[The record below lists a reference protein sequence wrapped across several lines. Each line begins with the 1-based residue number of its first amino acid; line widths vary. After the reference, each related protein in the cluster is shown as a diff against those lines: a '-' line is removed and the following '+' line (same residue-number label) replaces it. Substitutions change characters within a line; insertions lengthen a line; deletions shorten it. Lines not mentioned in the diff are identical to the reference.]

1 MVYTE
6 RVGEDQQRPAPL
18 LTEDNKFFWEA
29 AREGRLVAQRCGSCG
44 RLLHPPRPMCPD
56 CLGVEMEVV
65 ELSGYGSVYSY
76 TVLHHP
82 QNPRFEY
89 PLVAALVDLEE
100 GIRLV
105 TNLVGE
111 AAHTPEI
118 GLPVRVVF
126 APTDRDYQVPVFE
139 LRGSG

>member
-1 MVYTE
+1 M
-6 RVGEDQQRPAPL
+6 GEDQQRPAPL

-56 CLGVEMEVV
+56 CLGVGMEVV

-118 GLPVRVVF
+118 GLLVRVVF